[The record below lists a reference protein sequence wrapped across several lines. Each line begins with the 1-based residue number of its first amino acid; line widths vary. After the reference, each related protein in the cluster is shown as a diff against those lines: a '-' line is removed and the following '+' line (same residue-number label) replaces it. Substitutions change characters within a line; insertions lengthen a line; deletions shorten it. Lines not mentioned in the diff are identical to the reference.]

1 MFGKILERMQTSML
15 HCPLLR
21 VLFFFHLCY
30 LCKQLST
37 LYLVGQWNGASFV
50 EISIFVTTI
59 QSALDLLEETICT
72 FIWCFGLSRCAF
84 CFFFFLIS
92 RVGTL
97 VILRAPVC
105 FVPFIIIVNCM
116 SLGFRKRECS
126 RDHRGPRVNQRQTY
140 FILLSSIRCLF
151 NIY

>member
-1 MFGKILERMQTSML
+1 MMFGKILERMQTSML

-84 CFFFFLIS
+84 CFFFFTHERKLD
-92 RVGTL
+92 
-97 VILRAPVC
+97 
-105 FVPFIIIVNCM
+105 FVVVKRTWYHFIIV
-116 SLGFRKRECS
+116 
-126 RDHRGPRVNQRQTY
+126 
-140 FILLSSIRCLF
+140 SSCLRLIF
-151 NIY
+151 SEHHDFKALY